1 VQEKGERLGMDYI
14 EIEGGVQLHGHV
26 RISGAKNAALPIIAS
41 LLLAPGKTRLV
52 NVPRVRDVLTFGQVL
67 QALGAKIQ
75 SDGPELIFDTSRI
88 DRFEAPYDLVRTMRA
103 SFLVL
108 GPLLARY
115 GRARVSLPGGCAIGA
130 RPVNFH
136 LKGLEALGAHLE
148 LTQGYVNAYAGQ
160 LRGATIAFPTP
171 SVTGTE
177 NILMAATLA
186 KGTTVID
193 NAAREPEV
201 VNLAESLMRM
211 GARIVGAGNPRIVV
225 EGVPYLEAAVH
236 DIIPDR
242 IEAGTFLVA
251 GVITGGDVTIDQC
264 QPQHLSALVER
275 LRATG
280 AGVEVGSDWVRAT
293 GVQRPQPLRITT
305 APYPGFATDM
315 QAQMMALLTL
325 ADGRSVVSETV
336 FENRYMHAAELCR
349 MGAQIDLEGADAVIT
364 GVPQLHGAPVMAT
377 DLRASA
383 SLILAGLAAQGITT
397 VSRVYHLDRGYEQIE
412 VKLAAL
418 GAKIRRLP

>member
-1 VQEKGERLGMDYI
+1 MDYI

-26 RISGAKNAALPIIAS
+26 RVSGAKNAALPIIAS
-41 LLLAPGKTRLV
+41 LLLTTGETRLR
-52 NVPRVRDVLTFGQVL
+52 NVPRVRDVVTFGQVL
-67 QALGAKIQ
+67 QALGAKIRTE
-75 SDGPELIFDTSRI
+75 GLELVIDTAGI
-88 DRFEAPYDLVRTMRA
+88 DRFEAPYELVKTMRA

-115 GRARVSLPGGCAIGA
+115 GQARVSLPGGCAIGA
-130 RPVNFH
+130 RPVNLH

-148 LTQGYVNAYAGQ
+148 LTEGYVNAYAGQ
-160 LRGATIAFPTP
+160 LRGATVALPSPT
-171 SVTGTE
+171 VTGTE
-177 NILMAATLA
+177 NIVMAAVLA
-186 KGTTVID
+186 KGTTVVE
-193 NAAREPEV
+193 NAACEPEV
-201 VNLAESLMRM
+201 VNLAEALRRM
-211 GARIVGAGNPRIVV
+211 GADVRGAGSPRLVI
-225 EGVPYLEAAVH
+225 EGVPRLEPAVH

-251 GVITGGDVTIDQC
+251 GAITGGDVTVDGC
-264 QPQHLSALVER
+264 QPEHLTALLER
-275 LRATG
+275 LRGIG
-280 AGVEVGSDWVRAT
+280 AGVEVGADWVRVS
-293 GVQRPQPLRITT
+293 GVERARPIDIVT

-315 QAQMMALLTL
+315 QAQMMALLTR
-325 ADGRSVVSETV
+325 AEGRSVISETV

-349 MGAQIDLEGADAVIT
+349 MGAEIRLEGADAVVT
-364 GVPQLHGAPVMAT
+364 GVPRLRGAPVMAT

-383 SLILAGLAAQGITT
+383 GLILAGLAATGITT

>member
-1 VQEKGERLGMDYI
+1 MDYI

-26 RISGAKNAALPIIAS
+26 RVSGAKNAALPIIAS
-41 LLLAPGKTRLV
+41 LLLTTGETRLR
-52 NVPRVRDVLTFGQVL
+52 NVPRVRDVVTFGQVL
-67 QALGAKIQ
+67 QALGAKIRTA
-75 SDGPELIFDTSRI
+75 GLELVIDTAGI
-88 DRFEAPYDLVRTMRA
+88 DRFEAPYELVKTMRA

-115 GRARVSLPGGCAIGA
+115 GQARVSLPGGCAIGA
-130 RPVNFH
+130 RPVNLH

-148 LTQGYVNAYAGQ
+148 LTEGYVNAYAGQ
-160 LRGATIAFPTP
+160 LRGTTIALPSPT
-171 SVTGTE
+171 VTGTE
-177 NILMAATLA
+177 NIMMAAVLA
-186 KGTTVID
+186 KGTTVVE
-193 NAAREPEV
+193 NAACEPEV
-201 VNLAESLMRM
+201 VNLAEALRRM
-211 GARIVGAGNPRIVV
+211 GADVRGAGSPRLVI
-225 EGVPYLEAAVH
+225 EGVPRLEPAVH

-251 GVITGGDVTIDQC
+251 GAITGGDVTVDGC
-264 QPQHLSALVER
+264 QPEHLTALLER
-275 LRATG
+275 LRGIG
-280 AGVEVGSDWVRAT
+280 AGVEVGADWVRVS
-293 GVQRPQPLRITT
+293 GVERARPIDIIT

-315 QAQMMALLTL
+315 QAQMMALLTR
-325 ADGRSVVSETV
+325 AEGRSVISETV

-349 MGAQIDLEGADAVIT
+349 MGAEIRLEGADAVVT
-364 GVPQLHGAPVMAT
+364 GVPRLRGAPVMAT

-383 SLILAGLAAQGITT
+383 GLILAGLAATGITT

>member
-1 VQEKGERLGMDYI
+1 MDYI

-26 RISGAKNAALPIIAS
+26 RVSGAKNAALPIIAS
-41 LLLAPGKTRLV
+41 LLLTTGETRLR
-52 NVPRVRDVLTFGQVL
+52 NVPRVRDVVTFGQVL
-67 QALGAKIQ
+67 QALGAKIRAE
-75 SDGPELIFDTSRI
+75 GLELVIDTAGI
-88 DRFEAPYDLVRTMRA
+88 DRFEAPYELVKTMRA

-115 GRARVSLPGGCAIGA
+115 GQARVSLPGGCAIGA
-130 RPVNFH
+130 RPVNLH

-148 LTQGYVNAYAGQ
+148 LTEGYVNAYAGQ
-160 LRGATIAFPTP
+160 LRGATVALPSPT
-171 SVTGTE
+171 VTGTE
-177 NILMAATLA
+177 NIMMAAVLA
-186 KGTTVID
+186 KGTTVVE
-193 NAAREPEV
+193 NAACEPEV
-201 VNLAESLMRM
+201 VNLAEALRRM
-211 GARIVGAGNPRIVV
+211 GADVRGAGSPRLVI
-225 EGVPYLEAAVH
+225 EGVPRLEPAVH

-251 GVITGGDVTIDQC
+251 GAITGGDVTVDGC
-264 QPQHLSALVER
+264 QPEHLTALLER
-275 LRATG
+275 LRGIG
-280 AGVEVGSDWVRAT
+280 AGVEVGADWVRVS
-293 GVQRPQPLRITT
+293 GVERARPIDIVT

-315 QAQMMALLTL
+315 QAQMMALLTR
-325 ADGRSVVSETV
+325 AEGRSVISETV

-349 MGAQIDLEGADAVIT
+349 MGAEIRLEGADAVVT
-364 GVPQLHGAPVMAT
+364 GVPRLRGAPVMAT

-383 SLILAGLAAQGITT
+383 GLILAGLAATGITT

>member
-1 VQEKGERLGMDYI
+1 MDYI

-26 RISGAKNAALPIIAS
+26 RVSGAKNAALPIIAS
-41 LLLAPGKTRLV
+41 LLLTTGETRLR
-52 NVPRVRDVLTFGQVL
+52 NVPRVRDVVTFGQVL
-67 QALGAKIQ
+67 QALGAKIRTE
-75 SDGPELIFDTSRI
+75 GLELVIDTAGI
-88 DRFEAPYDLVRTMRA
+88 DRFEAPYELVKTMRA

-115 GRARVSLPGGCAIGA
+115 GQARVSLPGGCAIGA
-130 RPVNFH
+130 RPVNLH

-148 LTQGYVNAYAGQ
+148 LTEGYVNAYAGQ
-160 LRGATIAFPTP
+160 LRGTTIALPSPT
-171 SVTGTE
+171 VTGTE
-177 NILMAATLA
+177 NIMMAAVLA
-186 KGTTVID
+186 KGTTVVE
-193 NAAREPEV
+193 NAACEPEV
-201 VNLAESLMRM
+201 VNLAEALRRM
-211 GARIVGAGNPRIVV
+211 GADVRGAGSPRLVI
-225 EGVPYLEAAVH
+225 EGVPRLEPAVH

-251 GVITGGDVTIDQC
+251 GAITGGDVTVDGC
-264 QPQHLSALVER
+264 QPEHLTALLER
-275 LRATG
+275 LRGIG
-280 AGVEVGSDWVRAT
+280 AGVEVGADWVRVS
-293 GVQRPQPLRITT
+293 GVERARPIDIVT

-315 QAQMMALLTL
+315 QAQMMALLTC
-325 ADGRSVVSETV
+325 AEGRSVISETV

-349 MGAQIDLEGADAVIT
+349 MGAEIRLEGADAVVT
-364 GVPQLHGAPVMAT
+364 GVPRLHGAPVMAT

-383 SLILAGLAAQGITT
+383 GLILAGLAATGITT

>member
-1 VQEKGERLGMDYI
+1 MDYI

-26 RISGAKNAALPIIAS
+26 RVSGAKNAALPIIAS
-41 LLLAPGKTRLV
+41 LLLTTGETRLR
-52 NVPRVRDVLTFGQVL
+52 NVPRVRDVVTFGQVL
-67 QALGAKIQ
+67 QALGAKIRTE
-75 SDGPELIFDTSRI
+75 GLELVIDTTRI
-88 DRFEAPYDLVRTMRA
+88 DRFEAPYELVKTMRA

-115 GRARVSLPGGCAIGA
+115 GQARVSLPGGCAIGA
-130 RPVNFH
+130 RPVNLH

-148 LTQGYVNAYAGQ
+148 LTQGYVNAYASQ
-160 LRGATIAFPTP
+160 LRGATIAFPSPT
-171 SVTGTE
+171 VTGTE
-177 NILMAATLA
+177 NIMMAAVLA
-186 KGTTVID
+186 KGTTVIE
-193 NAAREPEV
+193 NAACEPEV
-201 VNLAESLMRM
+201 VNLAETLRRM
-211 GARIVGAGNPRIVV
+211 GAYVRGDGSPRIVI
-225 EGVPYLEAAVH
+225 EGVPHLEPAVH

-251 GVITGGDVTIDQC
+251 GAITGGDITVDGC
-264 QPQHLSALVER
+264 QPEHITALLEHLHGI
-275 LRATG
+275 G
-280 AGVEVGSDWVRAT
+280 ACVEVGDDWVRVS
-293 GVQRPQPLRITT
+293 GVERARPIAIVT

-315 QAQMMALLTL
+315 QAQMMALLSC
-325 ADGRSVVSETV
+325 AEGRSVISETV

-349 MGAQIDLEGADAVIT
+349 MGAEIHLEGADAIVT
-364 GVPQLHGAPVMAT
+364 GVPRLRGAPVMAT

-383 SLILAGLAAQGITT
+383 SLILAGLAATGITT

>member
-1 VQEKGERLGMDYI
+1 MDYI

-26 RISGAKNAALPIIAS
+26 RVSGAKNAALPIIAS
-41 LLLAPGKTRLV
+41 LLLTTGETRLR
-52 NVPRVRDVLTFGQVL
+52 NVPRVRDVVTFGQVL
-67 QALGAKIQ
+67 QALGAKIRTE
-75 SDGPELIFDTSRI
+75 GLELVIDTTRI
-88 DRFEAPYDLVRTMRA
+88 DRFEAPYELVKTMRA

-115 GRARVSLPGGCAIGA
+115 GQARVSLPGGCAIGA
-130 RPVNFH
+130 RPVNLH

-160 LRGATIAFPTP
+160 LRGATIAFPSPT
-171 SVTGTE
+171 VTGTE
-177 NILMAATLA
+177 NIMMAAVLA
-186 KGTTVID
+186 KGTTVIE
-193 NAAREPEV
+193 NAACEPEV
-201 VNLAESLMRM
+201 VNLAETLRRM
-211 GARIVGAGNPRIVV
+211 GAYVRGAGSPRIVI
-225 EGVPYLEAAVH
+225 EGVPHLEPAVH

-251 GVITGGDVTIDQC
+251 GAITGGDVTIDSC
-264 QPQHLSALVER
+264 QPAHLTALLEH
-275 LRATG
+275 LRGTG
-280 AGVEVGSDWVRAT
+280 AGVEVGHDSVRVS
-293 GVQRPQPLRITT
+293 GVERAHPLDIVT

-315 QAQMMALLTL
+315 QAQMMALL
-325 ADGRSVVSETV
+325 ACAEGRSVISETV

-349 MGAQIDLEGADAVIT
+349 MGAEIHLDGADAIVT
-364 GVPQLHGAPVMAT
+364 GVPRLHGAPVMAT

-383 SLILAGLAAQGITT
+383 SLILAGLAATGITT
-397 VSRVYHLDRGYEQIE
+397 VARVYHLDRGYEQIE